1 MQTVGLRCIR
11 ALLTYDA
18 GRDFHVD
25 HRPAPR
31 PIEETPKDFRF
42 LSIRASHFR
51 IGVGELRR
59 GRRPD
64 LARDPHTECAD
75 GQDRHNVVYTVEFS
89 CASTDANCDDA
100 VLTVDVP
107 RFANPDGAV
116 NSEVAPV
123 LAAATN
129 TTGVVAP
136 PTIAPEASFA
146 ASSATQAS
154 AKASTTVDGSADLSI
169 LKSGHIVPPVKGVE
183 VIYTL
188 RASYAAAMDATGKY
202 TGVPAVGHVNADDVV
217 VYDVLPHLGDRGV
230 GPAASN
236 ARGSQWQPRLAGPV
250 AVADSDVPRDKVKIQ
265 YSTSENACRG
275 EATAQGAARAAGP
288 AGCVDDWTDSP
299 ASFGDVRAVR
309 AEFANRAT
317 RSGPMTRRP
326 ACGPS
331 SPTDRPRVRCPLEP
345 LRPSSSA

>member
-1 MQTVGLRCIR
+1 MTPEGIFMSITGL
-11 ALLTYDA
+11 
-18 GRDFHVD
+18 
-25 HRPAPR
+25 APR

-42 LSIRASHFR
+42 LSIRASHFW

-154 AKASTTVDGSADLSI
+154 AKAPTTVDGSADLSI

-183 VIYTL
+183 VTYTL

-275 EATAQGAARAAGP
+275 ESVQ
-288 AGCVDDWTDSP
+288 
-299 ASFGDVRAVR
+299 SFGDVRAVR